1 MASRV
6 TVASLLALGCAVSPS
21 VAVSQTTTT
30 ATTAVHIVRSAGT
43 CPAAIPIVVATT
55 QYEGGDTTDVT
66 ARTMAAAFTAI
77 LISATRKQI
86 VFDAELR
93 PAYASCEGKGRTTD
107 GLHAFVLGHGRLGY
121 TITLAHGDIGTGT
134 SLLRS
139 SGDRFLDQAA
149 VDAVKRSEF
158 RSATFRCEPVAGAFV
173 FTVSFGP

>member
-121 TITLAHGDIGTGT
+121 TITLAHGAEADNVAILDIGVVRG
-134 SLLRS
+134 LPH
-139 SGDRFLDQAA
+139 
-149 VDAVKRSEF
+149 
-158 RSATFRCEPVAGAFV
+158 ATI
-173 FTVSFGP
+173 SFAD